1 MTLEVIVAVMVQAP
15 LTVPDLAGTVPVPE
29 IVNAL
34 PEAFNVTPLQVV
46 AGAGVAAKVNP
57 AGRLNG
63 VAAVN
68 VTGFVVSLPSE
79 SVSVLF
85 VPLMNEAGATS
96 TTAVEASACE
106 AKPNVPRAARP
117 RETRRR
123 LGESLEL

>member
-1 MTLEVIVAVMVQAP
+1 MALEVIVAVMVQAP
-15 LTVPDLAGTVPVPE
+15 LTVPDLAGIVPVPE
-29 IVNAL
+29 IVSAL
-34 PEAFNVTPLQVV
+34 PEALNVTPQVV